1 MKILVAGGLRMKR
14 LLTLGVL
21 FVVALSACIA
31 PAATQESVDTTQQV
45 DVTVFKAP
53 N

>member
-1 MKILVAGGLRMKR
+1 MKR
-14 LLTLGVL
+14 LLGFSLL
-21 FVVALSACIA
+21 IVVALSACAA
-31 PAATQESVDTTQQV
+31 PTATQQVVEPDQQV

>member
-1 MKILVAGGLRMKR
+1 MKR
-14 LLTLGVL
+14 LLMLSLLV
-21 FVVALSACIA
+21 VVALSACTA
-31 PAATQESVDTTQQV
+31 PAATQEAADANQQV

>member
-1 MKILVAGGLRMKR
+1 MKR
-14 LLTLGVL
+14 LLILGVL
-21 FVVALSACIA
+21 VLVALSACAA
-31 PAATQESVDTTQQV
+31 PATTQEAADTTKTV